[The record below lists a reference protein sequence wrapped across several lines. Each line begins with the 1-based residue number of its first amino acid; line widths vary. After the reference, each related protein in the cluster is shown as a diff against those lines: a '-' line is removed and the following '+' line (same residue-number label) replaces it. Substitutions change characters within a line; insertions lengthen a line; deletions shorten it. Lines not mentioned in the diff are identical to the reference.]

1 MGVEQAAVID
11 FIGID
16 TVSGAVHL
24 TIADAL
30 EWDAAHLR
38 RLQEKLNAYLAFIE
52 SGELYSVYPGAA
64 GRPVVLDVRLRYRP
78 DADATQF
85 LERAA
90 ALIASA
96 RLSLQYGPL
105 EGGYANDNG

>member
-11 FIGID
+11 CIGID

-30 EWDAAHLR
+30 EWGADHLR
-38 RLQEKLNAYLAFIE
+38 LLQEKLNAYLTFVE

-64 GRPVVLDVRLRYRP
+64 ERPVVLDVRLRYRP
-78 DADATQF
+78 DADATLF

-90 ALIASA
+90 ALIARA
-96 RLSLQYGPL
+96 GLTLQYGPL
-105 EGGYANDNG
+105 DGGYGNDNG

>member
-16 TVSGAVHL
+16 TDSGAVHL

-30 EWDAAHLR
+30 AWDAADLR
-38 RLQEKLNAYLAFIE
+38 LLQTQLNGYLAFVE
-52 SGELYSVYPGAA
+52 TGELYSVYPVAA
-64 GRPVVLDVRLRYRP
+64 GRPVVLDVRLRCRP
-78 DADATQF
+78 DADATLF

-90 ALIASA
+90 ALIAKA
-96 RLSLQYGPL
+96 GLTLQYGPL
-105 EGGYANDNG
+105 DGGYANDNG